1 MTRQTLSAQKRT
13 VTGRRVKRLRKEG
26 LIPSN
31 VFGRKITSF
40 AIQIDAK
47 AFRAVYKEA
56 GETGLVDLSIEG
68 KVHPVLISES
78 QVHPVT
84 GEVIHIDFHEVDL
97 TEKVTASI
105 PVEIIG
111 ESPAV
116 KSGEGTLV
124 QQIDEIEVEAL
135 PTDLPDRFEVD
146 ITALVE
152 IDQAIH
158 VSDIKFNSDKVTIK
172 TDAELI
178 IAKIEAPQEEVVEES
193 AAEGEE
199 AATETPTEATGDAE
213 TPAAE

>member
-13 VTGRRVKRLRKEG
+13 ITGRLVKRLRKEG
-26 LIPSN
+26 LIPAN

-47 AFRAVYKEA
+47 AFRTVYKEA
-56 GETGLVDLSIEG
+56 GETGLVDLSVEG

-78 QVHPVT
+78 QVHPVS
-84 GEVIHIDFHEVDL
+84 GEIIHIDFHEVDL

-135 PTDLPDRFEVD
+135 PTDLPDRFDVD
-146 ITALVE
+146 ITSLVE

-158 VSDIKFNSDKVTIK
+158 VSDIKYNSDKVTIK

-178 IAKIEAPQEEVVEES
+178 IAKIEAPQEEVVVEPF
-193 AAEGEE
+193 AEGEE
-199 AATETPTEATGDAE
+199 ATTETPGEATSDTEA
-213 TPAAE
+213 PAAE